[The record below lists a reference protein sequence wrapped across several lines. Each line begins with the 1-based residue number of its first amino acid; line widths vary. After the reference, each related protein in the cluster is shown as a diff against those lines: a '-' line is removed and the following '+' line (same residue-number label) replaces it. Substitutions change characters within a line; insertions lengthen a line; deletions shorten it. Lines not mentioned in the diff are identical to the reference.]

1 MLCFIKS
8 NEEIQRRINWRRFKS
23 SKANENP
30 ITNIQ
35 ENPEEIQDFPP
46 TFNLKLEESNLGNIC
61 SHIDPN
67 SLNPNFYTS
76 LATKVTVLN
85 YSIKIDFFY
94 SPILKTLK
102 MRVVHC

>member
-30 ITNIQ
+30 ITNMEIQ

-76 LATKVTVLN
+76 LATKVTVLIILSKSN
-85 YSIKIDFFY
+85 FFI
-94 SPILKTLK
+94 PPF
-102 MRVVHC
+102 